1 MSGATAGGAV
11 DASVIVSTFDE
22 RRWDDLE
29 ACVASLVRLD
39 PPPLEV
45 IVVVDH
51 NDRLLERAREAFPTC
66 RVIPNDR
73 PQGLA
78 GARNA
83 GVAASDGSIS
93 AFIDDD
99 ARAEPDWI
107 SRLSQAFDD
116 PSVIGAG
123 GTLLPAWADGR
134 PGWMPD
140 EFLWVVGCSYT
151 GLPETPAQIRNPI
164 GANMAVRR
172 EVLKAV
178 GGFREGDADSAP
190 RDMGTRGMVRA
201 AGNLPDDTDLGI
213 RVSRERPDGI
223 WLYRPDA
230 VVHHTVTSE
239 RSTTA
244 YFLHRAYEEGLTKAN
259 LTHAVG
265 SGQALSVE
273 RRYTAKIL
281 PLGVLRGLGD
291 FLRGDP
297 SGLAR
302 AGAILTGLAAAAA
315 GFAVAN
321 VQLLGARKVASPD
334 ARKVVSE

>member
-1 MSGATAGGAV
+1 MAPADAGGAV

-29 ACVASLVRLD
+29 ACVSSLLQLD

-51 NDRLLERAREAFPTC
+51 NNSLLDRAREAFPEC
-66 RVIPNDR
+66 RVIPNER

-78 GARNA
+78 GARNS
-83 GVAASDGSIS
+83 GVAASSGSIS

-99 ARAEPDWI
+99 ARAESDWI
-107 SRLSQAFDD
+107 SRLSGAFDD
-116 PSVIGAG
+116 PTVIGAG
-123 GTLLPAWADGR
+123 GGLIPNWADGR

-151 GLPETPAQIRNPI
+151 GLPTETAQIRNPI

-172 EVLKAV
+172 EVHKAV

-201 AGNLPDDTDLGI
+201 AGNLPDDTDFAI
-213 RVSRERPDGI
+213 RVSAERPDGI

-230 VVHHTVTSE
+230 VVHHSVTHE
-239 RSTTA
+239 RSTWA
-244 YFLHRAYEEGLTKAN
+244 YFMRRSYEEGVAKAN
-259 LTHAVG
+259 LAKTIG
-265 SGQALSVE
+265 GMQALSLE
-273 RRYTAKIL
+273 RRHTSKVL
-281 PLGVLRGLGD
+281 PRGVLSGLAD
-291 FLRGDP
+291 FLRGNL
-297 SGLAR
+297 SGLGR
-302 AGAILTGLAAAAA
+302 AAAILAGLAAAGT
-315 GFAVAN
+315 GFAVTSI
-321 VQLLGARKVASPD
+321 QLLGARKVAAPG
-334 ARKVVSE
+334 ARKVASQ

>member
-1 MSGATAGGAV
+1 MGGADAGGVV

-39 PPPLEV
+39 PPPREV

-51 NDRLLERAREAFPTC
+51 NDKLLERAREAFPSC
-66 RVIPNDR
+66 KVIPNDR

-83 GVAASDGSIS
+83 GVAASEGSIS

-99 ARAEPDWI
+99 ARSEPDWI
-107 SRLSQAFDD
+107 SRLADAFAD

-123 GTLLPAWADGR
+123 GALFPAWSDGR

-151 GLPETPAQIRNPI
+151 GLPTEPAQIRNPI

-178 GGFREGDADSAP
+178 GGFREGDEDSAP

-201 AGNLPDDTDLGI
+201 AGNLPDDTDFAI
-213 RVSRERPDGI
+213 RVSRARPEGI

-230 VVHHTVTSE
+230 VVHHTVTRE
-239 RSTTA
+239 RSTSR
-244 YFLHRAYEEGLTKAN
+244 YFLRRSYEEGVAKAN
-259 LTHAVG
+259 LTRAVG
-265 SGQALSVE
+265 GEHALSSE
-273 RRYTAKIL
+273 RRHTAKVL
-281 PLGVLRGLGD
+281 PRGVLNGLRD
-291 FLRGDP
+291 SLRGDL
-297 SGLAR
+297 SGVAR
-302 AGAILTGLAAAAA
+302 AGAILLGLAAAAA

-321 VQLLGARKVASPD
+321 MQLVGSRKVASPD
-334 ARKVVSE
+334 ARKVASS